1 MTDVG
6 LLHNMSVPPRSTVQV
21 SRSVLP
27 GQRFVLDGRWLS
39 ATVVQRLL
47 THGAAAALELVEEGN
62 GNLELP
68 LAGQSSKAFEAR
80 AAECFTAALA
90 DQGVP
95 RRIGIFVDE
104 DSRSK
109 QVPLLNLAATLAVL
123 SRRSGPLY
131 LPRRRF
137 NPSLIT
143 PLKALVLVFPEVP

>member
-27 GQRFVLDGRWLS
+27 GQRFVLDGRWLDK
-39 ATVVQRLL
+39 TVVQRLL
-47 THGAAAALELVEEGN
+47 THGAAAALELAEGRD
-62 GNLELP
+62 GSLEPL
-68 LAGQSSKAFEAR
+68 LAGQSSKAVEAR
-80 AAECFTAALA
+80 AAECFSAALA
-90 DQGVP
+90 AQGVP
-95 RRIGIFVDE
+95 GRIGIFLDE
-104 DSRSK
+104 DSRSSH
-109 QVPLLNLAATLAVL
+109 VPLLNRAATLAVL

-143 PLKALVLVFPEVP
+143 PMKALVLVFPEVP